1 MFLPESVL
9 QLHKAVLAN
18 YGGGEGIREPEMLDS
33 ALKRAFQTFDGQ
45 ELYSDTIE
53 KAAAV
58 LQSVI
63 VNHPFVDGNKRTG
76 VLLGMTLLLAH
87 NIVIT
92 ASEDARYDFVIGVS
106 KNELSYD
113 EIVTWLRNNSEQ
125 PKP

>member
-1 MFLPESVL
+1 MFQPQSVL
-9 QLHKAVLAN
+9 QLHKAVLQQ

-33 ALKRAFQTFDGQ
+33 ALKRAFQTFGGE
-45 ELYSDTIE
+45 ELYADAID

-76 VLLGMTLLLAH
+76 VLLGFTLLLAN
-87 NIVIT
+87 NIHIT
-92 ASEDARYDFVIGVS
+92 ATEDARYDFVISVS
-106 KNELSYD
+106 KNELSYE
-113 EIVTWLRNNSEQ
+113 EIVHWLRHNSEQ